1 VHLAINLLPC
11 TGQCIVDTS
20 VSNHASDFS
29 TVQQQQGLTHSV
41 IQLSAMKTE
50 KKPNEPSCCQPNT
63 VVKDE
68 TDADPVKIKEEG
80 AGTNDDTTGED
91 TTECPRDPCLDSSN
105 GEGTMSGEN
114 QNTNG
119 NQPLLNSV
127 KQEGDPNN
135 PTDDLPGK
143 H

>member
-1 VHLAINLLPC
+1 
-11 TGQCIVDTS
+11 
-20 VSNHASDFS
+20 
-29 TVQQQQGLTHSV
+29 
-41 IQLSAMKTE
+41 MKTE
-50 KKPNEPSCCQPNT
+50 KKPNEPSCCPPTT

-68 TDADPVKIKEEG
+68 PDADPVKIKEEG
-80 AGTNDDTTGED
+80 TGGNNDDATGED
-91 TTECPRDPCLDSSN
+91 TSECPRDSCLDPSN

-119 NQPLLNSV
+119 NQPILNSV

-143 H
+143 IHLIVSDLCIFIYMYMLFLRLIFVYMSYIRLIKLSFLL